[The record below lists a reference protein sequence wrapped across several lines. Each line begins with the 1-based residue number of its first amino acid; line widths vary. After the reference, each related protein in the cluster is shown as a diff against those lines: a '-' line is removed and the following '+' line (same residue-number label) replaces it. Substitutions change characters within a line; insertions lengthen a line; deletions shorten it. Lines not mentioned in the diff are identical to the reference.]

1 MDRRRRVILIL
12 ASSAVLGL
20 SYLIFPFITSAVI
33 PIQDFQFHPPTLIIE
48 TGTRVLWINYD
59 VEPHDVVSGLPGVRD
74 QRYLSNLLNPGGT
87 FSFTFSEAGEYE
99 YYCSIHPYMTG
110 KIIVEDP

>member
-1 MDRRRRVILIL
+1 MKRRGRVILIV
-12 ASSAVLGL
+12 AGSAVLGL
-20 SYLIFPFITSAVI
+20 SYLLYPFFTSSII
-33 PIQDFQFHPPTLIIE
+33 PIQDFQFHPSILRIE
-48 TGTRVLWINYD
+48 TGARVLWINYD
-59 VEPHDVVSGLPGVRD
+59 VEPHDVVSGIPGMRD

-87 FSFTFSEAGEYE
+87 FAFTFTEAGEYQ